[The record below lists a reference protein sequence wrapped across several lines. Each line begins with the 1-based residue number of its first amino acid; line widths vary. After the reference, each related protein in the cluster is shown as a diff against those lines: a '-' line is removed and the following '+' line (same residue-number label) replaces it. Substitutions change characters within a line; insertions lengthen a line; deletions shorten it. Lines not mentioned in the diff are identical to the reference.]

1 MRSLNYYVKAI
12 ELCRAM
18 EEAGLASLNMP
29 EHNIFL
35 SNKIPAQNLSVA
47 KEAVGVYVRL
57 HHLASRLTLG
67 LKVVSAFAL
76 ATLIYQNLL

>member
-1 MRSLNYYVKAI
+1 MRSINYYFKAI

-35 SNKIPAQNLSVA
+35 SNKIPEHDFLRV
-47 KEAVGVYVRL
+47 KEAVGVYVRIYRL
-57 HHLASRLTLG
+57 GERLTTA
-67 LKVVSAFAL
+67 LKIVSASAAVAL
-76 ATLIYQNLL
+76 VCQYFS